1 MHLDSV
7 RELKADVHRRYV
19 ARLATAAAGGGM
31 LAYAAQPS
39 ANLAG
44 AHRTFALGITRKG
57 RKDFQLAVRVQRPE
71 LVRSAQLDAIVKKA
85 KGEADVRYV
94 GRLFKRMPAGGVPW
108 TRKNGRPLQ
117 IGLSIGHYK
126 ITAGTLGCFVRRRS
140 DGELL
145 ILSNNH
151 VLANENDARAGDAIL
166 QRAALDGGKRSTET
180 IGSLAKFVRLKST
193 RPNIVDCAVAAIDDC
208 IECNLRALKGLGK
221 LAGQGPPVLD
231 DHIDLYK
238 VGRTTLA
245 THGRMTAFELDNVV
259 FGYDMG
265 NITFDDQIEI
275 EGAGNRAF
283 SDGGDSG
290 SLIVDGDRRGVALL
304 FGGGDQGGAN
314 GMGLT
319 YATPLAVVFDKLK
332 VDLAF

>member
-7 RELKADVHRRYV
+7 RELKADVRRRYV
-19 ARLATAAAGGGM
+19 ARLTLDDPGGGM
-31 LAYAAQPS
+31 LAHAAQPT

-44 AHRTFALGITRKG
+44 PRRTIALGITRKG
-57 RKDFQLAVRVQRPE
+57 KKDFQLAVRVQRAE

-94 GRLFKRMPAGGVPW
+94 GRLYKRMPAGGVPW
-108 TRKNGRPLQ
+108 TRKNRRPLQ
-117 IGLSIGHYK
+117 IGLSIGHYR

-140 DGELL
+140 DGALL

-151 VLANENDARAGDAIL
+151 VLANENDAAIGDPIL
-166 QRAALDGGKRSTET
+166 QRASLDGGRRSTET
-180 IGSLAKFVRLKST
+180 VGTLAKFVRLKST
-193 RPNIVDCAVAAIDDC
+193 RPNVVDCAVAAIDDG

-221 LAGQGPPVLD
+221 LAGMGPFPLD
-231 DHIDLYK
+231 DYVELFK
-238 VGRTTLA
+238 VGRTTQA
-245 THGRMTAFELDNVV
+245 TRGRMTAFELDNVV
-259 FGYDMG
+259 FEYDMG

-275 EGAGNRAF
+275 EGAGRRAF

-290 SLIVDGDRRGVALL
+290 SLIVDADRKGVALL
-304 FGGGDQGGAN
+304 FGGGDQGGSN

-319 YATPLAVVFDKLK
+319 YATPLKVVLDKLK
-332 VDLAF
+332 VDLAY